1 MLVSVRK
8 IHGIIN
14 EQIDKG
20 ISSERIILGGF
31 SQGGAI
37 ALLVLSQ
44 ISLPVGSVLIGGSL
58 GRPYMR
64 TQARRDR
71 WPLHLASPASK
82 SRKNEDRDQ

>member
-1 MLVSVRK
+1 MLASTKK

-37 ALLVLSQ
+37 ALLV
-44 ISLPVGSVLIGGSL
+44 
-58 GRPYMR
+58 
-64 TQARRDR
+64 
-71 WPLHLASPASK
+71 HSPCLFQVAAC
-82 SRKNEDRDQ
+82 

>member
-1 MLVSVRK
+1 MLSSARK

-44 ISLPVGSVLIGGSL
+44 ISLPVGNVLIGGFL

-64 TQARRDR
+64 TQTRRDR
-71 WPLHLASPASK
+71 WPLHLASPASQGPNNK
-82 SRKNEDRDQ
+82 D